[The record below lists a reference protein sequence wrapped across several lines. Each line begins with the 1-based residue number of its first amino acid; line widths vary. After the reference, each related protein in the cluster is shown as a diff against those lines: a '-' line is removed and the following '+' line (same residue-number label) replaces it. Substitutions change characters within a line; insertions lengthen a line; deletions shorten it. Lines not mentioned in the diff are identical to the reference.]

1 MVMTGMCAALLAV
14 LSQIQLPMPSGVPVT
29 LQTFAAALSGYV
41 LEMKFGA
48 VATLVYILLGAA
60 GLPVFAGFTGGVGII
75 AGATGGFIWGFPVL
89 AALCGWAYQR
99 GPAVRIGVSVLG
111 IALCHL
117 LGIFQFMAVMN
128 MGFARSAL
136 IVSVPY
142 LIKDGLSAAG
152 AYFAAR
158 AVRRSLRH

>member
-75 AGATGGFIWGFPVL
+75 AGAAGGFIWGFPVL
-89 AALCGWAYQR
+89 AALCGWADR
-99 GPAVRIGVSVLG
+99 KSV
-111 IALCHL
+111 
-117 LGIFQFMAVMN
+117 V
-128 MGFARSAL
+128 
-136 IVSVPY
+136 
-142 LIKDGLSAAG
+142 
-152 AYFAAR
+152 
-158 AVRRSLRH
+158 